1 MTHLYIT
8 IDTEYESGFTARNG
22 PDSRRD
28 NFARSI
34 ECVTREGSVGVGY
47 QLDMLDRHGL
57 RGVFFVD
64 PMPALIWGVAAIED
78 VVGPIVEHGH
88 DVQLHLHTEW
98 LAFANGANP
107 LPGRSGANLKDF
119 TFEEQCILIDYAAR
133 TLGAAG
139 APRPVAFRAGNYGA
153 NDDTLRAL
161 AALGIPYD
169 TSHSPGYSDSACAIG
184 LGSEDR
190 HPVHHC
196 GTTEVPIGCVGDLF
210 DFRHAQLT
218 ALSSREL
225 LAAIEHARDNEV
237 RSFTLVSH
245 SFELLSRDRTRINR
259 ILKRRFA
266 RLCEGIAGMSGVS
279 TATYALDP
287 PNAIPSSR
295 ACPTLPASFRR
306 TALRM
311 AEQAVGNALYR

>member
-22 PDSRRD
+22 PDSRHD

-98 LAFANGANP
+98 LAFANGASP

-190 HPVHHC
+190 RPVHRC